1 MAAVMKAFED
11 MRRSFS
17 NRREWR
23 EFAAALQCP
32 VSLPGI
38 IDALRA
44 SAARFHQVV
53 APPASPS
60 EPAGNLQQPT

>member
-1 MAAVMKAFED
+1 MAVVMKAFED

-44 SAARFHQVV
+44 SAARFHEVV
-53 APPASPS
+53 NPPAAPPEPS
-60 EPAGNLQQPT
+60 GNLQQPT

>member
-1 MAAVMKAFED
+1 MAVVMKAFED
-11 MRRSFS
+11 MRHSFS

-44 SAARFHQVV
+44 SAARFHDVV
-53 APPASPS
+53 NPPAPPP
-60 EPAGNLQQPT
+60 EPAGNLQQQI

>member
-1 MAAVMKAFED
+1 MAVVMKAFED

-44 SAARFHQVV
+44 SAARFHEAVSPAA
-53 APPASPS
+53 APPEPS
-60 EPAGNLQQPT
+60 GDLELPT

>member
-1 MAAVMKAFED
+1 MKALEE
-11 MRRSFS
+11 MRHSFS

-23 EFAAALQCP
+23 EFAAALQCS

-44 SAARFHQVV
+44 SAARFHDVV
-53 APPASPS
+53 NPPAAPP
-60 EPAGNLQQPT
+60 EPAGDLQQQI